1 MRLVT
6 KYGEMWARNQANIER
21 IPGSSQG
28 GVGVYI
34 LFDGFM
40 PVYVG
45 EGNIRQRIRKARSSK
60 RRGQFWDRFSWYVL
74 RDPILRNDVEALL
87 LGMLPHYPTILN
99 RQKAKLQK
107 AKPEKEDK
115 KNKTPEY
122 ISRRPLA

>member
-1 MRLVT
+1 MLLVT
-6 KYGEMWARNQANIER
+6 KYGEMWARNAANIKR
-21 IPGSSQG
+21 IPGHSKG

-45 EGNIRQRIRKARSSK
+45 EGNIRQRVRRAQKST

-87 LGMLPHYPTILN
+87 LGMLPHYPTTLN
-99 RQKAKLQK
+99 LQK
-107 AKPEKEDK
+107 ARLHGATREKEG
-115 KNKTPEY
+115 KNKTPDY
-122 ISRRPLA
+122 ISRRHPS